1 MGGSEYANQNFGYNT
16 LLSGRLIPTFD
27 LSATLTSSA
36 AIDSY
41 ATFDLSAAFASSA
54 AIGSSST
61 FDLSA
66 IFASSAAIGIASIY
80 CSELDSV
87 ALRRRDVPIAAAD
100 DFVCDFQSLRPA
112 QPDYR
117 YRT

>member
-1 MGGSEYANQNFGYNT
+1 MWSSEYANQNFVYNT

-27 LSATLTSSA
+27 FSAT
-36 AIDSY
+36 
-41 ATFDLSAAFASSA
+41 FAS
-54 AIGSSST
+54 
-61 FDLSA
+61 F
-66 IFASSAAIGIASIY
+66 AAIGIASIY